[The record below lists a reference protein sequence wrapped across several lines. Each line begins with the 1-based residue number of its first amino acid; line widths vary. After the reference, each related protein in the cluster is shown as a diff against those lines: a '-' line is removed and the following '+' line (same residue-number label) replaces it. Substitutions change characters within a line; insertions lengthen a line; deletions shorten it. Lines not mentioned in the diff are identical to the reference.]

1 MDTRRKQ
8 SIASDSDVYK
18 TTAAKRSQQ
27 HTPTAATAATITTT
41 TTTALKKSPSIIGK
55 PYNVQHNVHV
65 QVDTTGSGLIGLP
78 LEWQHILEA
87 SGVPEEIMLAHPKM
101 VKDMMQMRMPESL
114 QANQLKQPPPP
125 PDSPHSPH
133 ENQNTPD
140 PNRPRSTLPL
150 GFAPPTRA
158 RSSKLLQLAH
168 LSKDIPPMPSSS
180 SSLIAKDM
188 EGNMTRMGNH
198 GNGKQG

>member
-18 TTAAKRSQQ
+18 TTAKRS
-27 HTPTAATAATITTT
+27 PTTT
-41 TTTALKKSPSIIGK
+41 TTTTLKKSPSIIGK
-55 PYNVQHNVHV
+55 PYNVQHNIHV

-114 QANQLKQPPPP
+114 QANQLKQPPL

-133 ENQNTPD
+133 ENQNTLD

-180 SSLIAKDM
+180 SSLTAKDM
-188 EGNMTRMGNH
+188 EG
-198 GNGKQG
+198 K

>member
-8 SIASDSDVYK
+8 SIASDSDVYR
-18 TTAAKRSQQ
+18 TTAKRSQQ
-27 HTPTAATAATITTT
+27 HTPTSTTT
-41 TTTALKKSPSIIGK
+41 TTTTTTLKKSPSIIGK

-78 LEWQHILEA
+78 MEWQHILEA

-125 PDSPHSPH
+125 DSPHSPH
-133 ENQNTPD
+133 ENQNTLD

-168 LSKDIPPMPSSS
+168 LSSSKDIPPMPAS
-180 SSLIAKDM
+180 SSLAKDM
-188 EGNMTRMGNH
+188 EG
-198 GNGKQG
+198 K